1 MLGFLAGAIAGGAA
15 IWLWG
20 DELRRFTG
28 SGVARDMRAK
38 AADALQAT
46 DSKAGEVLDT
56 ARERV
61 RSTLQAGEEAVR
73 PKIS

>member
-1 MLGFLAGAIAGGAA
+1 MLGFIAGAIAGGLA
-15 IWLWG
+15 IWFWG
-20 DELRRFTG
+20 DELRQFRNST
-28 SGVARDMRAK
+28 VARDVRAK
-38 AADALQAT
+38 AADALRAT
-46 DSKAGEVLDT
+46 DSKAGEVFDT